1 MGKKIIWS
9 PTSLRQLEE
18 VHADIFE
25 VSKSLN
31 TADGVVNDIMDSVD
45 VLSSQSEI
53 YTLDENKYNN
63 DGTLPFC
70 SKKSLKGRTCVWEV
84 KQ

>member
-1 MGKKIIWS
+1 M
-9 PTSLRQLEE
+9 
-18 VHADIFE
+18 
-25 VSKSLN
+25 N
-31 TADGVVNDIMDSVD
+31 
-45 VLSSQSEI
+45 
-53 YTLDENKYNN
+53 NKYNN